1 MIISSITQIH
11 AQYAQIQ
18 QTATA
23 TYAQMVHISISVIN
37 HAMLIVHQDIMKI
50 KIVDFVNVV
59 TQVVNNVMVGMRRIV
74 HNVYHLRII
83 SICCYRICV

>member
-1 MIISSITQIH
+1 MQIH

-23 TYAQMVHISISVIN
+23 IYAQMAHISISVIN
-37 HAMLIVHQDIMKI
+37 HAILIVHQDIIKM

-59 TQVVNNVMVGMRRIV
+59 TQVVNNVMVGMPRIV
-74 HNVYHLRII
+74 RNVYHLRII

>member
-1 MIISSITQIH
+1 MIISYITQIH

-18 QTATA
+18 QTETVI
-23 TYAQMVHISISVIN
+23 YAQMEHISILVIN
-37 HAMLIVHQDIMKI
+37 HVMLIVHQDIMKI

-74 HNVYHLRII
+74 LNVYHLQII